1 MFKKYRATKEN
12 VILLEQAMIAIYGD
26 AAREKPEYSAV
37 NNYREYKSS
46 NWYNMFHNN
55 VNAKMQELEKAA
67 QN

>member
-26 AAREKPEYSAV
+26 AAKEKPGYNAV
-37 NNYREYKSS
+37 NNYKAYKSS
-46 NWYNMFHNN
+46 NWYNMFHLD

-67 QN
+67 RK